1 MNLEVNTVVTGPF
14 VENAFIV
21 HDTETLDAAII
32 DPGDDPGRILR
43 TVEQLGV
50 KVHAVLLTHAHIDH
64 AGAVGRILEQLP
76 VPFLVHREEQFW
88 LDGLEEQARMFGI
101 RAGTV
106 PKPTGYLEDGQELT
120 FGSLRFRV
128 IHTPGHTAGGIC
140 FLIDKILFAGDTL
153 FAGSI
158 GRTDLP
164 GGSYEQII
172 DSIEKRLL
180 PLGDDVAVY
189 CGHGPETTLGRER
202 RTNPFL
208 R

>member
-1 MNLEVNTVVTGPF
+1 MSIEVNTVVTGPF
-14 VENAFIV
+14 VENTFVV
-21 HDTETLDAAII
+21 HDTETLDAVII

-64 AGAVGRILEQLP
+64 AGAVGRILEKLK
-76 VPFLVHREEQFW
+76 VPFLVHKEEQFW
-88 LDGLEEQARMFGI
+88 LDGLEEQARMFGV
-101 RAGTV
+101 RAGAA

-128 IHTPGHTAGGIC
+128 IHTPGHTAGGVS

-164 GGSYEQII
+164 GGSYEQILE
-172 DSIEKRLL
+172 SIEKRLL

-202 RTNPFL
+202 RSNPFL